1 MLCAGANQEEWIAVD
16 TCPAHPPLACPTQ
29 PFITSGKYIPLRYLG
44 IFHVQKQGTYIFC
57 LQRTLLRQQLVR
69 ARLYRLHT
77 QSQITSIHITYTQI
91 SKANASMAVTKTG
104 VRFEEDTDALRVS
117 SIADAR
123 ERGEGNT
130 AYERK
135 CILINREIDAMV

>member
-1 MLCAGANQEEWIAVD
+1 
-16 TCPAHPPLACPTQ
+16 
-29 PFITSGKYIPLRYLG
+29 
-44 IFHVQKQGTYIFC
+44 
-57 LQRTLLRQQLVR
+57 
-69 ARLYRLHT
+69 
-77 QSQITSIHITYTQI
+77 
-91 SKANASMAVTKTG
+91 MAVTKTG